1 LDIRHVTHSFGHAEH
16 DLQRINVK
24 LALRHF
30 AGATY
35 LQFSEY
41 QAKLMAV
48 VAAVKSKLS
57 AGPPNPIQIKP

>member
-1 LDIRHVTHSFGHAEH
+1 
-16 DLQRINVK
+16 
-24 LALRHF
+24 
-30 AGATY
+30 